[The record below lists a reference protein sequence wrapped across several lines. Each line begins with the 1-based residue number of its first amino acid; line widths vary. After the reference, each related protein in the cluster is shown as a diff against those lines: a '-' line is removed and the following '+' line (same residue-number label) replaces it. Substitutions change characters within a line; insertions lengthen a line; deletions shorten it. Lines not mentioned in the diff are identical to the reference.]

1 MSLISF
7 LSKQFISVIEWDEPQ
22 DGILAYRYPMQDLE
36 IQNGGQLT
44 VNESQAAAFVNEGK
58 IADIFGPGLHT
69 LSTRNLPILTN
80 LMNWSKDFESPFK
93 SDVYFFS
100 TRLQIDQKWGTP
112 EPITTRDKEYGVLRL
127 RAFGNYSYR
136 IADPRKFFTEVTGTR
151 EAVFA
156 ADLEGQLRTTIIARL
171 TAIFAGS
178 EISFVDMAA
187 NLGALTDKVTNDVK
201 PYFSGLGLELSQFAI
216 ASVSLPEDLQ
226 KVMDQRIGVNMAGD
240 LGRLTQFEA
249 AESLEE
255 AAQNTGGTAGMG
267 VGLGAG
273 AAMAQALMGQ
283 AMPGQAMPGQAG
295 PGQAHAN
302 SDVAAGATVA
312 GSKFCIEC
320 GKPMPERAKFCP
332 ECGKPQ

>member
-1 MSLISF
+1 MGLSEFI
-7 LSKQFISVIEWDEPQ
+7 SKQFIRVIQWNETEQ
-22 DGILAYRYPMQDLE
+22 SDGVLSYRYPMQDME
-36 IQNGGQLT
+36 IENGGQLT
-44 VNESQAAAFVNEGK
+44 VRESQLALFVNEGR
-58 IADIFGPGLHT
+58 IADVFTPGMHT
-69 LSTRNLPILTN
+69 LSTRNLPILTD

-100 TRLQIDQKWGTP
+100 TRLELDQKWGTP
-112 EPITTRDKEYGVLRL
+112 APITTRDKEFGLIRL
-127 RAFGNYSYR
+127 RAFGNYAYR

-151 EAVFA
+151 ESVCA

-171 TAIFAGS
+171 TAIFASS

-187 NLGALTDKVTNDVK
+187 NLGALTEKVANDVK
-201 PYFSGLGLELSQFAI
+201 PYFSGLGLDLNQFTV

-226 KVMDQRIGVNMAGD
+226 KVMDQRIGMSMAGD
-240 LGRLTQFEA
+240 VTRLTQFEA

-283 AMPGQAMPGQAG
+283 GSPLQTR
-295 PGQAHAN
+295 
-302 SDVAAGATVA
+302 VAAGASSAAPAA
-312 GSKFCIEC
+312 GTKFCIEC
-320 GKPMPERAKFCP
+320 GKPIAERAKFCP